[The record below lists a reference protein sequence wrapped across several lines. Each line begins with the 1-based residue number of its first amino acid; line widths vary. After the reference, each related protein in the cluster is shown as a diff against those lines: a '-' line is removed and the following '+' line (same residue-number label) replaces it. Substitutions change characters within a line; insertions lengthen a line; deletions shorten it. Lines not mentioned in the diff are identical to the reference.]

1 MAVCGTLSSVSG
13 TEIIVSPFGPCAK
26 ERGTGS
32 GSADQL
38 QTRQLVPQKERRGT
52 TSSSDRLSPPDPKGS
67 GPSALCL
74 KAWEIP
80 YECKLDLPHP
90 PTDR

>member
-1 MAVCGTLSSVSG
+1 MRRGQAAVVQISC
-13 TEIIVSPFGPCAK
+13 
-26 ERGTGS
+26 RH
-32 GSADQL
+32 GSASP
-38 QTRQLVPQKERRGT
+38 RKRRGT

-90 PTDR
+90 PAYR